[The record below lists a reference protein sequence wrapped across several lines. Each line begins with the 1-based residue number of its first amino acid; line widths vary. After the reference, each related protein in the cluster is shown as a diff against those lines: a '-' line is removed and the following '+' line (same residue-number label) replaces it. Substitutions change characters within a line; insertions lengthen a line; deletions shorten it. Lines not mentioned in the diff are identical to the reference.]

1 MLAVCNCAYLA
12 AVYLAADAATSGK
25 SELECDFRIRALAMG
40 CGAAVVALA
49 GLVIIH
55 RDARALYSSLTS
67 GSALAAVIVSA
78 LAGATT
84 LALVYFKRYESARVS
99 AAAAVAAI
107 IVAWALA
114 RWPQIL
120 PGLSIAQAAAG
131 HETLVW
137 VLIAVLGGAVLLFP
151 SLALLFTLTLTRRLD
166 GGEEQPLR
174 QFAAQTAHAFH
185 QRLLVRLTAA
195 FLIAGVGLLNLADAK
210 WAHLIGVACLF
221 GFMISAFLAI
231 APQAEASSST

>member
-1 MLAVCNCAYLA
+1 M
-12 AVYLAADAATSGK
+12 
-25 SELECDFRIRALAMG
+25 R
-40 CGAAVVALA
+40 
-49 GLVIIH
+49 
-55 RDARALYSSLTS
+55 
-67 GSALAAVIVSA
+67 
-78 LAGATT
+78 
-84 LALVYFKRYESARVS
+84 
-99 AAAAVAAI
+99 
-107 IVAWALA
+107 
-114 RWPQIL
+114 
-120 PGLSIAQAAAG
+120 
-131 HETLVW
+131 

-195 FLIAGVGLLNLADAK
+195 FLIAGAGGVGLLNLADMK